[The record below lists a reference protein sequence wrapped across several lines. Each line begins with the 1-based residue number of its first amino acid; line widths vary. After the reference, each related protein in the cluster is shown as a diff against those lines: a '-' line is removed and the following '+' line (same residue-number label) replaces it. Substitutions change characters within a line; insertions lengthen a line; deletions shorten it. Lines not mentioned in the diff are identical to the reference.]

1 MADFPVAPMHGFGI
15 TRRSALW
22 LFARDRTC
30 CVVSVEPSF
39 LIREL
44 QIVFRLES
52 GSIPALVHQTI
63 NCLK

>member
-15 TRRSALW
+15 TRWSALW
-22 LFARDRTC
+22 LFARDRRC
-30 CVVSVEPSF
+30 CGVSVEPSF

-52 GSIPALVHQTI
+52 GSIPALVRQTI
-63 NCLK
+63 NLLK